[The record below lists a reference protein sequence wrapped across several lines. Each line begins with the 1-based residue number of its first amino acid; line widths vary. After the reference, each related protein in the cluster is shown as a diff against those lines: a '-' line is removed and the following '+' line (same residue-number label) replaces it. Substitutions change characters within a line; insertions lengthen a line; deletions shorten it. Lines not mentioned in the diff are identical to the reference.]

1 MHMTKGQY
9 FFMLAAAMAYPVGR
23 HLLEAP
29 ALMAGSSNE
38 KWIVLAALFPV
49 LGIALFFAHT
59 FYELFLKPEEDDK
72 PE

>member
-1 MHMTKGQY
+1 
-9 FFMLAAAMAYPVGR
+9 
-23 HLLEAP
+23 
-29 ALMAGSSNE
+29 MAGPNND

-49 LGIALFFAHT
+49 LGIALFFANT